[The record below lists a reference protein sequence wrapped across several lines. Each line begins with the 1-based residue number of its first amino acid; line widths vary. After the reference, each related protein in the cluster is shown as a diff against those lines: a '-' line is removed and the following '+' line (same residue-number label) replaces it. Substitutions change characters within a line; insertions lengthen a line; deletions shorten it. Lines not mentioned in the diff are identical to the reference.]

1 MIVFVGWDSFKFF
14 VDLCEM
20 DEKQFVGNFLCNL
33 KTILI
38 LQFGVCCCRQYSFR
52 LLTGLFVMVFRIVV
66 GTSNRWDLKFIKG
79 VKNMFHQYTFTLVAF
94 ELVLFVFQ
102 LIPNFDWMILY
113 CGNTYLDSFLW
124 NPPNLAKNV

>member
-14 VDLCEM
+14 GDLCEM
-20 DEKQFVGNFLCNL
+20 DEIQFVGNFFCNL

-66 GTSNRWDLKFIKG
+66 VTSNRWDLKFTKD
-79 VKNMFHQYTFTLVAF
+79 VKKKIGFTN
-94 ELVLFVFQ
+94 
-102 LIPNFDWMILY
+102 IPSPSLHLNWSCL
-113 CGNTYLDSFLW
+113 GLN
-124 NPPNLAKNV
+124 